1 MLTYLRIRGLALL
14 SDVALELGPGLTV
27 LTGETGA
34 GKSIIAEALLLLRGV
49 RSRPELVR
57 SGEAALSVDAQFE
70 LAAAPLRAA
79 QAAAEERGLELG
91 AATELL
97 TQRVVQ
103 RSGRGRC
110 LLQGGL
116 VQNAAFAAVGAH
128 LVSVCSQ
135 HEHHSLVSVARHL
148 ELVDAYAGLE
158 ELVEEYAGAWSALRD
173 AERASAAAAE
183 EAAQLEQR
191 SALLRH
197 TVDELA
203 GLEPVAGQWEEL
215 ARQFELLSRASQ
227 YLEYAQEVRERLYDA
242 DNCVLGEISRLLN
255 VAQSG
260 AEHSPQLKGICEE
273 LGAVQAAC
281 EEAARHASRLENQ
294 LEVDPGGLRA
304 VEQRMDA
311 LASAAGKYRVDP
323 ARLSE
328 LLEERSAELAGLEN
342 HSERQRTLEQRAL
355 ELRSRASALAAVLS
369 ERRRAACKR
378 MAEELRGE
386 LDELCMP
393 AASLE
398 AQIATDTTLGP
409 RGADRVEL
417 QFSANAGEPMAPLS
431 QVASGG
437 ELSRVLLAIQ
447 GVLSRGDSVATYV
460 FDEVDAG
467 VGGAV
472 AEAIGRRL
480 RRISKERQVLCITHL
495 PQIAVFADAHFRVEK
510 GVEEGRTVTNVVALD
525 ETESIEEVARMLAG
539 ARVTKSALEH
549 ARELRRTAHAAPLR
563 VVQGDSKAKPAV
575 RRPRRAGSARRAC
588 G

>member
-398 AQIATDTTLGP
+398 A
-409 RGADRVEL
+409 
-417 QFSANAGEPMAPLS
+417 
-431 QVASGG
+431 
-437 ELSRVLLAIQ
+437 
-447 GVLSRGDSVATYV
+447 
-460 FDEVDAG
+460 
-467 VGGAV
+467 
-472 AEAIGRRL
+472 
-480 RRISKERQVLCITHL
+480 
-495 PQIAVFADAHFRVEK
+495 
-510 GVEEGRTVTNVVALD
+510 
-525 ETESIEEVARMLAG
+525 
-539 ARVTKSALEH
+539 
-549 ARELRRTAHAAPLR
+549 
-563 VVQGDSKAKPAV
+563 
-575 RRPRRAGSARRAC
+575 
-588 G
+588 